1 MNGGKKPK
9 KTSGKTS
16 GRKLIPQPHGGALL
30 PGAGGGPQPGAGRPP
45 SVIRERLRGSFAER
59 IKILEAIA
67 DDPEVSPSDR
77 VKAID
82 MLAKYGLGTRQEVTG
97 PDGEPLFK
105 VYRGIEEDE
114 V

>member
-1 MNGGKKPK
+1 MAKSRNGKSPDKSPK
-9 KTSGKTS
+9 G
-16 GRKLIPQPHGGALL
+16 GELVPQPHGGAIRHGSTEGNT
-30 PGAGGGPQPGAGRPP
+30 PGTGRPP
-45 SVIRERLRGSFAER
+45 SAIREQLRGSFSDR

-105 VYRGIEEDE
+105 VYQDIDEEA